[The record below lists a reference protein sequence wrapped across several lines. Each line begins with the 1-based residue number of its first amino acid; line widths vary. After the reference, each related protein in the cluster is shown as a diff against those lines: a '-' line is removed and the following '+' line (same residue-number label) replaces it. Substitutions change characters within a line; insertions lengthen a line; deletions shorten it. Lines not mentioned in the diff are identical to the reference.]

1 MNKAA
6 LREIVQ
12 RHVKEGFAERIEI
25 VEQSLCELVEDTP
38 RQQLLRLIEHMT
50 DEALACHQKEER
62 RWAYLTDCD
71 RLDRAFAAMEQAGI
85 VARQHFSC
93 CNNCGHK
100 EITLEARRKAHQAQ
114 VGKNEIDIRGY
125 AFYHRGD
132 TERAA
137 KSGILYITFGAI
149 DPQTLIINGKASGKV
164 ASKRSTLDD
173 NGHNASRLEGA
184 RIGLADKSP
193 EAPGGSSADDTSTSS
208 GLGPGSGAPGLS
220 VAQGSESTFS
230 LPRNSEE
237 VGKIVEKALMD
248 QGLEVIWNGTF
259 MHRICV
265 NGLNWQRRRLSGNP
279 PLRLTV
285 SNQERREVS

>member
-12 RHVKEGFAERIEI
+12 RHVKEGFRERIEI

-50 DEALACHQKEER
+50 DEALACHYKEER
-62 RWAYLTDCD
+62 RWASLTDCD
-71 RLDRAFAAMEQAGI
+71 RLDRAFAAMEEAGI
-85 VARQHFSC
+85 VTRQHFSC

-100 EITLEARRKAHQAQ
+100 EITMEARRQAHLSKGGAA
-114 VGKNEIDIRGY
+114 IRGY

-137 KSGILYITFGAI
+137 KSGILYITFGAF
-149 DPQTLIINGKASGKV
+149 DPQTFPVNGKASGKPENNR
-164 ASKRSTLDD
+164 AAKKN
-173 NGHNASRLEGA
+173 NGNNASRLAGA
-184 RIGLADKSP
+184 RLGIVTESP
-193 EAPGGSSADDTSTSS
+193 EAPGGSGVDNTSTGS
-208 GLGPGSGAPGLS
+208 GLGAGSSAASLS

-230 LPRNSEE
+230 LSANSEE
-237 VGKIVEKALMD
+237 IGKIVEKALMS
-248 QGLEVIWNGTF
+248 QGLEVIWNGSF

-279 PLRLTV
+279 PLHLKV
-285 SNQERREVS
+285 APPEKREVS

>member
-50 DEALACHQKEER
+50 DEALACHHKEER

-71 RLDRAFAAMEQAGI
+71 RLDRAFAAMEEAGVI
-85 VARQHFSC
+85 ARQHFSC

-100 EITLEARRKAHQAQ
+100 EINLEARRKAHLAK
-114 VGKNEIDIRGY
+114 VGKNDRAIRGY

-149 DPQTLIINGKASGKV
+149 DPQTLAVDGKTSGNSKSDR
-164 ASKRSTLDD
+164 ASKKD
-173 NGHNASRLEGA
+173 NGNNDSRLKGA
-184 RIGLADKSP
+184 EIGLADKSP
-193 EAPGGSSADDTSTSS
+193 EAPGGSGADDTSTIS
-208 GLGPGSGAPGLS
+208 GLGTGSSAPGLS
-220 VAQGSESTFS
+220 VAQGSDSTFS
-230 LPRNSEE
+230 LSRNSEE

-285 SNQERREVS
+285 ATQERREVS